1 MLMKP
6 RYFLILAVFSGLS
19 CPQARPQQ
27 ILPVP
32 LSPRITQY
40 KIKAELDPKTQ
51 TVTGEVIMDWR
62 NPSRD
67 TVKDLQFH
75 LYLNAFKN
83 NRSIFK
89 MQGRSAES
97 EQNDF
102 GFINIDEI
110 RTGQGEDLTHRM
122 KFIQPDEEMIPDR
135 LTLPDEKPLAPDIY
149 GKDQTVLSVP
159 LTIAVLPDS
168 SVRVKIR
175 FTSKLPKLSSRT
187 GYSKDF
193 FFVAQWFPKLGVY
206 EPAGMRY
213 ARQGGW
219 NTHQFH
225 PNSEFYANHSLYQ
238 VDITLPADFIVGS
251 GGKLMNKQEA
261 DGKQTLSYR
270 AEDIVDFAWTAS
282 RDYKI
287 VEDQWK
293 HVNIKLMIQP
303 EHLYQAE
310 RHIKA
315 AKYALEYLD
324 NHVGP
329 YPWNHLT
336 IVDPPA
342 YGQGAGGMEYTTLIT
357 AGTYYML
364 PAQIRMPEMVTVH
377 EFGHAYFMGILA
389 NNEFEEP
396 WLDEGVNSYWENRIM
411 DWAYGE
417 KTSMF
422 GFSFLHVGDV
432 EFSRIS
438 WLGGYRPNLVA
449 TFNNSWSFPRN
460 TYGPG
465 VYQKPATMLN
475 TLERMIGQETMDK
488 IFKKYYERW
497 SFRHPCSRDFVRVV
511 NEVVTE
517 SFGNRFGE
525 NLNWFFDQ
533 FLYGT
538 AAVDYAVRN
547 VRVTAVTEKGGL
559 YDQGGNKTYLKN
571 EEVKD
576 LYRSVVQLERL
587 QDGVI
592 PVDISVKFENGEQV
606 TEHWDGKEKIYDL
619 MYEKPSRVVSACID
633 PENKILL
640 DANLLNNSY
649 VSSPSVKPALKWTAS
664 FLFFLENLMHTL
676 SLFA

>member
-1 MLMKP
+1 MKSS
-6 RYFLILAVFSGLS
+6 FLLICAVAYGLA
-19 CPQARPQQ
+19 CPQARPQE
-27 ILPVP
+27 ILPAP

-40 KIKAELDPKTQ
+40 KIKAELDPAAKT
-51 TVTGEVIMDWR
+51 VKGEIVLDWR

-83 NRSIFK
+83 ARSTFK
-89 MQGRSAES
+89 AQSRSAES
-97 EQNDF
+97 EQNDY
-102 GFINIDEI
+102 GFIDIEEI
-110 RTGQGEDLTHRM
+110 RTSRGEDLTNRL
-122 KFIQPDEEMIPDR
+122 KFIQPDEDPAPNK

-149 GKDQTVLSVP
+149 GKDQTVVSVP
-159 LTIAVLPDS
+159 LTTAVLPDS
-168 SVRVKIR
+168 SIRVKIR
-175 FTSKLPKLSSRT
+175 FTSKLPKLSFRT

-213 ARQGGW
+213 AQKGGW

-238 VDITLPADFIVGS
+238 VDITLPEEYVVGS
-251 GGKLMNKQEA
+251 GGKLMNKQQS

-282 RDYKI
+282 KDYQV

-293 HVNIKLMIQP
+293 QVNIKLMIQP
-303 EHLYQAE
+303 EHFTQAE

-324 NHVGP
+324 THVGP

-342 YGQGAGGMEYTTLIT
+342 YGQGAGGMEYTTMIT
-357 AGTYYML
+357 AGTFYLL
-364 PAQIRMPEMVTVH
+364 PAQIRLPEMVTVH

-389 NNEFEEP
+389 SNEFEEP

-422 GFSFLHVGDV
+422 GFPFLHAGDV

-438 WLGGYRPNLVA
+438 WLEGYRPNLVA

-460 TYGPG
+460 TYGPS

-475 TLERMIGQETMDK
+475 TLERMIGQETMDR
-488 IFKKYYERW
+488 IFKKYYDRW
-497 SFRHPCSRDFVRVV
+497 AFRHPSSRDFIRVV

-517 SFGNRFGE
+517 SCGNRFGE

-538 AAVDYAVRN
+538 AGVDYAIRSI
-547 VRVTAVTEKGGL
+547 RVTSVLEKGGL
-559 YDQGGNKTYLKN
+559 YDQGGSKTYIKS
-571 EEVKD
+571 ESVKD
-576 LYRSVVQLERL
+576 MYRSVIQLERL
-587 QDGVI
+587 QDGI
-592 PVDISVKFENGEQV
+592 LPVEIAVRFENGEQI
-606 TEHWDGKEKIYDL
+606 TERWDGKEKVHDL
-619 MYEKPSRVVSACID
+619 VYEKPSRVVSACID
-633 PENKILL
+633 PESKILL

-649 VSSPSVKPALKWTAS
+649 VFHPSAKPALKWTAR
-664 FLFFLENLMHTL
+664 FLFFVENLIHSM

>member
-1 MLMKP
+1 MKP
-6 RYFLILAVFSGLS
+6 CFFLICAMAYVYACPPALS
-19 CPQARPQQ
+19 QQ
-27 ILPVP
+27 ILPAP

-40 KIKAELDPKTQ
+40 KIKAELDPVTQ
-51 TVTGEVIMDWR
+51 TVKGEVVLDWR

-83 NRSIFK
+83 ARSTFK
-89 MQGRSAES
+89 AQRRSAES
-97 EQNDF
+97 GQNDY
-102 GFINIDEI
+102 GFIDIDEV
-110 RTGQGEDLTHRM
+110 RTSGGEDLTSRL
-122 KFIQPDEEMIPDR
+122 KFIQPDEDLAPTKLI
-135 LTLPDEKPLAPDIY
+135 LPDEKPLAPDIY
-149 GKDQTVLSVP
+149 GKDQTVVSVP
-159 LTIAVLPDS
+159 LVTPILPDS
-168 SVRVKIR
+168 SITVKIR
-175 FTSKLPKLSSRT
+175 FTSKLPKLSFRT

-213 ARQGGW
+213 AQKGGW

-225 PNSEFYANHSLYQ
+225 PSSEFYSNHSLYQ
-238 VDITLPADFIVGS
+238 VDITLPEEYVVGS
-251 GGKLMNKQEA
+251 GGKLMSKQES

-282 RDYKI
+282 KDYK
-287 VEDQWK
+287 VMEDQWK

-303 EHLYQAE
+303 EHLNQAE

-315 AKYALEYLD
+315 VKYALEYLET
-324 NHVGP
+324 HVVP

-336 IVDPPA
+336 IVDPPS

-357 AGTYYML
+357 AGTFYML
-364 PAQIRMPEMVTVH
+364 PEQIRMPEMVTVH

-411 DWAYGE
+411 DWAYGD

-422 GFSFLHVGDV
+422 GFPFFHVGDV
-432 EFSRIS
+432 EFSRIT
-438 WLGGYRPNLVA
+438 WLEGYRPNLVA
-449 TFNNSWSFPRN
+449 TFNNSWNFPRN
-460 TYGPG
+460 TYGPS

-488 IFKKYYERW
+488 IFKKYYDRW
-497 SFRHPCSRDFVRVV
+497 AFRHPSSRDFVHVV

-517 SFGNRFGE
+517 SFGNRFGD

-538 AAVDYAVRN
+538 ASVDYAIRTI
-547 VRVTAVTEKGGL
+547 RVNPVFEKGGL
-559 YDQGGNKTYLKN
+559 YDQSGSKTYIEPEKV
-571 EEVKD
+571 EGM
-576 LYRSVVQLERL
+576 YRSVIQLERL
-587 QDGVI
+587 QDGII
-592 PVDISVKFENGEQV
+592 PVEITVRFDNGEQI
-606 TEHWDGKEKIYDL
+606 TEHWEGKDKVYDL
-619 MYEKPSRVVSACID
+619 VYEKPTRVVSACID
-633 PENKILL
+633 PAGKILL

-649 VSSPSVKPALKWTAS
+649 VVHPSAKPALKWTAR
-664 FLFFLENLMHTL
+664 FLFFVENLIHSM

>member
-1 MLMKP
+1 MKP
-6 RYFLILAVFSGLS
+6 VFILILAMAFGLAS
-19 CPQARPQQ
+19 PPAVTQQ
-27 ILPVP
+27 ILPAP

-40 KIKAELDPKTQ
+40 KIKAELDPVSQ
-51 TVTGEVIMDWR
+51 TVKGEIILDWR

-67 TVKDLQFH
+67 TVHDLQFH
-75 LYLNAFKN
+75 MYLNAFKN
-83 NRSIFK
+83 ARSAFK
-89 MQGRSAES
+89 AQGRTAES
-97 EQNDF
+97 GRNDY
-102 GFINIDEI
+102 GFVDIDEI
-110 RTGQGEDLTHRM
+110 RTSQGEDLTNRL
-122 KFIQPDEEMIPDR
+122 KFIQPDENLAPDK
-135 LTLPDEKPLAPDIY
+135 LTLPDEKPLAPDMY
-149 GKDQTVLSVP
+149 GKDQTVVSVP
-159 LTIAVLPDS
+159 LINAVLPDS
-168 SVRVKIR
+168 SIRVKIR
-175 FTSKLPKLSSRT
+175 FTSKLPKLSFRT
-187 GYSKDF
+187 GFSKDF

-213 ARQGGW
+213 AKKGGW

-225 PNSEFYANHSLYQ
+225 PNSEFYSNHSLYQ
-238 VDITLPADFIVGS
+238 VDITLPQEYVVGS

-282 RDYKI
+282 KDYKV

-293 HVNIKLMIQP
+293 HVNIKLLIQP
-303 EHLYQAE
+303 EHFYQAE

-315 AKYALEYLD
+315 AKFALEYLE

-336 IVDPPA
+336 IIDPPS
-342 YGQGAGGMEYTTLIT
+342 YGQGAGGMEYTTMIT
-357 AGTYYML
+357 AGTFYML
-364 PAQIRMPEMVTVH
+364 PAQIRLPEMVTVH

-389 NNEFEEP
+389 SNEFEEP

-422 GFSFLHVGDV
+422 GFPFFHIGDV

-449 TFNNSWSFPRN
+449 TFNNSWNFPRN
-460 TYGPG
+460 TYGSS

-475 TLERMIGQETMDK
+475 TLERMIGQETMDR
-488 IFKKYYERW
+488 IFKKYYDRW
-497 SFRHPCSRDFVRVV
+497 AFRHPSSHDFVRVV

-517 SFGNRFGE
+517 SYGNRFGE

-533 FLYGT
+533 FLFGT
-538 AAVDYAVRN
+538 ASVDYAIRTI
-547 VRVTAVTEKGGL
+547 RVLPVIEKGGL
-559 YDQGGNKTYLKN
+559 FDKGGSKTFIKS
-571 EEVKD
+571 EKVEGM
-576 LYRSVVQLERL
+576 YRSVIQLERL
-587 QDGVI
+587 QDGII
-592 PVDISVKFENGEQV
+592 PVEIAVRFDNGEQI
-606 TEHWDGKEKIYDL
+606 TERWDGKDKVYDL
-619 MYEKPSRVVSACID
+619 VYERPARVVSACID
-633 PENKILL
+633 PASKILL

-649 VSSPSVKPALKWTAS
+649 VAHPSSKPALKWTAR
-664 FLFFLENLMHTL
+664 FLFFVENLIHSM

>member
-1 MLMKP
+1 MKP